1 MIYFIVNR
9 TAKTGKSAAVWKQ
22 IKQYMTQSGVSYKAF
37 ETKYKGHATQLAE
50 RISSLPDND
59 IRLVVVGGD
68 GTINEAVNGIKDFE
82 SVRFAIVP
90 SGSGN
95 DFARGLGLEDDV
107 EHILNQVI
115 DADEEQ
121 DRRIDLGV
129 VSFDDCEKARYF
141 TISSGFGMD
150 AIVCKKAL
158 TSKLKTVLNKLHLGS
173 LTYLLITIQ
182 TLLSMHTT
190 ACKMVIDGKEV
201 CSYDRLIFS
210 AAMNMRAEGGG
221 VPMSPD
227 ACFDDGFLNLCTAHG
242 ISKYLTFFALPFLM
256 LEKHHKLKCFDF
268 KCFRQCDIELSD
280 KMVLHAD
287 GEYLGDVTRVHFE
300 CMKDK
305 LRMIMI

>member
-1 MIYFIVNR
+1 MIYFIVNQAAR
-9 TAKTGKSAAVWKQ
+9 TGKSTAVWKQ
-22 IKQYMTQSGVSYKAF
+22 IRQYMKQSGVSYKAF

-50 RISSLPDND
+50 KISLMPDND
-59 IRLVVVGGD
+59 IRLVAVGGD
-68 GTINEAVNGIKDFE
+68 GTINEVVNGIKDFE
-82 SVRFAIVP
+82 RIRFAIVP

-95 DFARGLGLEDDV
+95 DFARGLGLECDV

-115 DADEEQ
+115 YEDGKQ
-121 DRRIDLGV
+121 DRRIDLGAV
-129 VSFDDCEKARYF
+129 TFDDCDKARYF

-158 TSKLKTVLNKLHLGS
+158 TSKLKTVLNKLHLGN

-190 ACKMVIDGKEV
+190 ECKMAVDGKESL
-201 CSYDRLIFS
+201 SYDRLIFS

-221 VPMSPD
+221 VPMAPD

-242 ISKYLTFFALPFLM
+242 ISKYLTFFALPFLI
-256 LEKHHKLKCFDF
+256 LEKHRKLKCFDF
-268 KCFRQCDIELSD
+268 KCFKQCDIELAE

-300 CMKDK
+300 CMKGR
-305 LRMIMI
+305 LRMIMM